1 MSIDRFEKPQD
12 KLPPS
17 SLLKT
22 EKATSLESVV
32 TWRSIF
38 IALLLIPPNVFWVVE
53 TEFIWH
59 SGHPTTISLFW
70 NVVLNLFFLILINLG
85 IKQVS
90 PKSALTQA
98 EFITIYAMLSIA
110 SGLAGHDALALTIP
124 ALSHAFWFA
133 TPENDWADLIHS
145 YIPEF
150 LVVSDKEILRG
161 VYDGETPFYN
171 RQIMGA
177 WMGPT
182 LWWTSFI
189 MAVSTIMICLN
200 VMVRKQWTEH
210 EKLSYPIIQLP
221 MAITEHGG
229 AAGFFRNRLLWYGF
243 IVAGFI
249 DIWHGLAFFFPSLPD
264 FSVRHNAR
272 NWGKFFT
279 DRPWNAIGNVP
290 VPLYPFV
297 IALGFFLPLDLS
309 FSLWFFYLFSKIQQ
323 VVGSALGIPG
333 PFPYPF
339 EQSIGGWLSI
349 FIMAV
354 LVTRRHL
361 ANVWRTIWRPA

>member
-12 KLPPS
+12 NLLPS

-133 TPENDWADLIHS
+133 TPETIGLI
-145 YIPEF
+145 
-150 LVVSDKEILRG
+150 
-161 VYDGETPFYN
+161 
-171 RQIMGA
+171 
-177 WMGPT
+177 
-182 LWWTSFI
+182 
-189 MAVSTIMICLN
+189 
-200 VMVRKQWTEH
+200 
-210 EKLSYPIIQLP
+210 
-221 MAITEHGG
+221 
-229 AAGFFRNRLLWYGF
+229 
-243 IVAGFI
+243 
-249 DIWHGLAFFFPSLPD
+249 
-264 FSVRHNAR
+264 
-272 NWGKFFT
+272 
-279 DRPWNAIGNVP
+279 
-290 VPLYPFV
+290 
-297 IALGFFLPLDLS
+297 
-309 FSLWFFYLFSKIQQ
+309 
-323 VVGSALGIPG
+323 
-333 PFPYPF
+333 
-339 EQSIGGWLSI
+339 
-349 FIMAV
+349 
-354 LVTRRHL
+354 
-361 ANVWRTIWRPA
+361 